1 MGGDMKAKVNKV
13 TIQLVQGDLLEQS
26 TAAIAVATNT
36 DLALSPALV
45 DRAGA
50 NLIRE
55 VALIGYCAVGEAVI
69 TTGGASGFEK
79 IIHVVGPRWG
89 EGSERGK
96 LAGATFE
103 ALRLA
108 ESNKLKSIAL
118 PAISTG
124 AQGYPL
130 ENCAK
135 TMITQIIDYTFEA
148 LKYLRLVVLVLADE
162 VAFAVFKREFQQ
174 QIDELKQS
182 GEGKV
187 SV

>member
-1 MGGDMKAKVNKV
+1 MKAKVNKV
-13 TIQLVQGDLLEQS
+13 TIQLVQGDLLDQS
-26 TAAIAVATNT
+26 TAALAVATNT
-36 DLALSPALV
+36 DLALTPALV
-45 DRAGA
+45 ARAGA

-55 VALIGYCAVGEAVI
+55 VALIGYCDVGSAVI
-69 TTGGASGFEK
+69 TTGGVSGFEK
-79 IIHVVGPRWG
+79 IVHIVGPRWG

-108 ESNKLKSIAL
+108 EANKLKSIAL
-118 PAISTG
+118 PPISTG
-124 AQGYPL
+124 ANGYPL

-135 TMITQIIDYTFEA
+135 TMLGQIIDYTFED
-148 LKYLRLVVLVLADE
+148 LKHLRIVVLVLPDE

-174 QIDELKQS
+174 QIDDLKQS

-187 SV
+187 TV